1 MGSLRDS
8 VKKNGIKN
16 PDTEAETAAV
26 IDAIGKKS
34 KRWGNAEKNK
44 AISAWV
50 NKESYE
56 KFTQINKAR
65 GMSNNMTL
73 NLLIQDYV
81 LRNEEIIKD

>member
-50 NKESYE
+50 NK
-56 KFTQINKAR
+56 
-65 GMSNNMTL
+65 
-73 NLLIQDYV
+73 
-81 LRNEEIIKD
+81 